1 MVAVVARPWV
11 THPRP
16 VFLND
21 GVYAVANG
29 GWVGLI
35 RYRRRGQLKQ
45 WRSADPSQEACRE
58 RHEAHIRLAEWIG
71 CEIISTRFGRGVI
84 INGNIQWGG

>member
-1 MVAVVARPWV
+1 MIL
-11 THPRP
+11 HPIP

-35 RYRRRGQLKQ
+35 CYRRRGQLKQ
-45 WRSADPSQEACRE
+45 WRSADPSQGACRE
-58 RHEAHIRLAEWIG
+58 RHDAHIRLAEWIG
-71 CEIISTRFGRGVI
+71 CTIISTRFARGVI
-84 INGNIQWGG
+84 VGGQIQWEETA